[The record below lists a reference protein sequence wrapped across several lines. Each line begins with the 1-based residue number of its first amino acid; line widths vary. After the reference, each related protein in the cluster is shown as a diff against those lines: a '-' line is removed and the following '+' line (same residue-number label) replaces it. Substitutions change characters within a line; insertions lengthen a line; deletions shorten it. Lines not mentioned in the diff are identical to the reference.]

1 MPFPADP
8 GKDSQFH
15 WSRWQWNWFTLQ
27 LGIGLLLTLRQS
39 NLRGWDDHS
48 SRDRAVTHAGRKE
61 LEEPAVGSLPA
72 AFCENF
78 EQFGISAIIEARR
91 EGPAAYPRARVALLV
106 FAGQGART
114 SRVRNKFGQAPR
126 AI

>member
-15 WSRWQWNWFTLQ
+15 WSRWQWNWFILQ
-27 LGIGLLLTLRQS
+27 LGIDLLLTLRQP
-39 NLRGWDDHS
+39 NLRGWDDS

-91 EGPAAYPRARVALLV
+91 EGPAAYLRARVALLV
-106 FAGQGART
+106 FAG
-114 SRVRNKFGQAPR
+114 
-126 AI
+126 